1 MMCKMHL
8 KGKMLMMWKPVRRR
22 CQQSREEKMR
32 KARMGEM
39 VKPRKIEGLAAD
51 GESRG
56 QVALRR

>member
-8 KGKMLMMWKPVRRR
+8 KGKMLMMWKPVRR
-22 CQQSREEKMR
+22 CQQSREKKMR
-32 KARMGEM
+32 KARMGEI
-39 VKPRKIEGLAAD
+39 VKHRMIEGLAAD

>member
-1 MMCKMHL
+1 MVCKMHL
-8 KGKMLMMWKPVRRR
+8 KGKVLMMWKPVRR
-22 CQQSREEKMR
+22 CQQSREKKMR

-39 VKPRKIEGLAAD
+39 VKPRMIEGLAAD